1 MFCAAEVARGVA
13 RDLWTYLSGD
23 DIPAGF
29 PGSSRSES
37 AMLIAMK
44 FGFSKQIFREE
55 ICVEYGPTE
64 IRVTSKKY
72 TNFSSIQQNQFLVA
86 LKIINQQEEIESE
99 ERGLVIL

>member
-37 AMLIAMK
+37 AMFIAMK

-72 TNFSSIQQNQFLVA
+72 TNIRASS
-86 LKIINQQEEIESE
+86 KIN
-99 ERGLVIL
+99 LLLH